1 MNTRKIL
8 TLILVALLWQTSANA
23 QLLNF
28 RRVNEGLPTNV
39 QAIAANQTSFYAALA
54 GEGIYRSADNGAT
67 WQECVQFSNFNLQTL
82 IGTSFGAVAIGYDDD
97 LLQMQM
103 IRIVG
108 TEAEFITS
116 FAAIGTT
123 IRNIVERQ
131 NALYIAADNG
141 FGVSRDYGQT
151 WDSTAFPDGA
161 ILSTLT
167 ETASGLWIATS
178 QGGILTLNPTA
189 PSPNWTQL
197 TISNLASVLAPSSF
211 ITAMTNIGND
221 LVALTS
227 EGAVIRAAENNS
239 SWERM
244 TTGLPANARVRSI
257 STFGTTLLA
266 LVGIGSGQSV
276 EQRLYQ
282 FSNGAWNL
290 HSLNVQAESQIAANA
305 QTALCIL
312 PRTGLVRLPAG
323 SSVWQ
328 ESTRGLPNNTAV
340 KAFATSERLL
350 WLASEQGSVYQSSDN
365 GASWRM
371 QSMGLSAEHPIVSLI
386 ATPAGMFAG
395 SATGRVFRL
404 EQNGSVWQ
412 NLSGFAGNVTGNSGS
427 VDVLFAHGTT
437 LLAGISNGGISVSRD
452 NGTTWQQTETQ
463 IGSVIGA
470 AALGSAIFVATS
482 RKGVLRSTDGGTT
495 WQPWNTGLTAFQ
507 NSFGIQ
513 GIGILGGKICVG
525 VEHPSLGFSAT
536 YQSEGGMASAQ
547 WQQINNTPLR
557 KVGSASEGNDTVT
570 FAATTKG
577 AIFRLT
583 NQQWL
588 EVGRYQDV
596 QALGVKNN
604 IVFAGTNQGL
614 FLAPSSAVIT
624 SVHNSFSAPFS
635 SVAYPN
641 PSTKGQ
647 MVSIRFIDVSAQ
659 TVNIR
664 IVDILG
670 KTAALVN
677 GIMTSRTSAY
687 SSVAFTVPDDI
698 QAGAYFLRVEINGQ
712 TVSTNQLMVR

>member
-1 MNTRKIL
+1 MNTRQIL

-82 IGTSFGAVAIGYDDD
+82 IATSFGAIAIGYDDD

-108 TEAEFITS
+108 TETEFISS
-116 FAAIGTT
+116 FTAIGTT
-123 IRNIVERQ
+123 IRNIIERQ

-221 LVALTS
+221 LLALTS
-227 EGAVIRAAENNS
+227 EGSVIRSAGSNS
-239 SWERM
+239 PWERLN
-244 TTGLPANARVRSI
+244 TGFPANARIRSI
-257 STFGTTLLA
+257 TAFGTTLLT
-266 LVGIGSGQSV
+266 LVSIGSGQSV

-290 HSLNVQAESQIAANA
+290 HSLQVQSESQIAANA
-305 QTALCIL
+305 QSALCIL
-312 PRTGLVRLPAG
+312 PRTGLVRLAVG
-323 SSVWQ
+323 SSAWQ
-328 ESTRGLPNNTAV
+328 ETSHQGLPKNTAV
-340 KAFATSERLL
+340 KAFAASGRLL
-350 WLASEQGSVYQSSDN
+350 WLASEQGGIYQSSDN
-365 GASWRM
+365 GASWRA
-371 QSMGLSAEHPIVSLI
+371 QSTGLSAEHPIVSLI

-395 SATGRVFRL
+395 TATGRIFRM
-404 EQNGSVWQ
+404 EQNGSIWQ
-412 NLSGFAGNVTGNSGS
+412 NLSGFTGNSGS

-437 LLAGISNGGISVSRD
+437 LLAGVSNGGIAVSRD
-452 NGTTWQQTETQ
+452 NGATWQQTETQ
-463 IGSVIGA
+463 VGTVIGA

-482 RKGVLRSTDGGTT
+482 RKGVLRSTDGGAT
-495 WQPWNTGLTAFQ
+495 WQSWNTGLTAVQ
-507 NSFGIQ
+507 NVFGIQ
-513 GIGILGGKICVG
+513 GIGVIGGKVCVG
-525 VEHPSLGFSAT
+525 VEYPSLGFSAT
-536 YQSEGGMASAQ
+536 FQSDAATTAG
-547 WQQINNTPLR
+547 WQQLNNIPLS
-557 KVGSASEGNDTVT
+557 KVGTVSEGNDSLMFT
-570 FAATTKG
+570 ATTKG

-588 EVGRYQDV
+588 EAAQYQDV
-596 QALGVKNN
+596 QSLAVSND

-614 FLAPSSAVIT
+614 FLSPSSAVIT
-624 SVHNSFSAPFS
+624 SVSSSFAAPLP
-635 SVAYPN
+635 AHLYPN

-647 MVSIRFIDVSAQ
+647 MVHIRLAN
-659 TVNIR
+659 TPTEPVNIR
-664 IVDILG
+664 IVDVLG
-670 KTAALVN
+670 KTVALVN
-677 GIMTSRTSAY
+677 STSAHGV
-687 SSVAFTVPDDI
+687 SVSGSVAIQVPEDMPE
-698 QAGAYFLRVEINGQ
+698 GAYMLRVEAKGRVLTTSRLII
-712 TVSTNQLMVR
+712 R